1 MANKNHAF
9 MQLAINEARK
19 NLELLNGGPFGAC
32 IIKKGKILAL
42 SRNTVIKNND
52 PTSHAELNAIKITT
66 KKLKN
71 FNLSGCKI
79 YSTTE
84 PCPMCFSAI
93 HWAKID
99 KIYYGT
105 KIDDVKK
112 LGFNE
117 LAIKNTLMKK
127 LGKSKVK
134 IYPKFMLKECKELL
148 SDWKKL
154 PTKIKY

>member
-1 MANKNHAF
+1 MKKHPRDKY
-9 MQLAINEARK
+9 MILAIKEARK
-19 NLELLNGGPFGAC
+19 NFKSLDGGPFGAC
-32 IIKKGKILAL
+32 IVKGNKVLAK
-42 SRNTVIKNND
+42 SRNKVLKKD
-52 PTSHAELNAIKITT
+52 ATSHAEVNTIKEASR
-66 KKLKN
+66 KLKS
-71 FNLSGCKI
+71 FDLSGCVI

-99 KIYYGT
+99 KIIYGT

-117 LAIKNTLMKK
+117 LTVSNKNLKK

-134 IYPKFMLKECKELL
+134 IAGGFLVRECKKLLKDWEEL
-148 SDWKKL
+148 
-154 PTKIKY
+154 PNKIIY